1 MDALTNIS
9 DTETIGMFEVRDGL
23 FPAYPFE
30 RWADLGHQRVIVKRR
45 DHEVSEVELTFVSGD
60 QYCVSQYMTP
70 ENARAIGEQLIAA
83 AGFKQ

>member
-9 DTETIGMFEVRDGL
+9 DTDAIGMFEVRDGL
-23 FPAYPFE
+23 IHTYSFE
-30 RWADLGHQRVIVKRR
+30 RWADLGNQRVVVKRR
-45 DHEVSEVELTFVSGD
+45 DNEVELTFLSGNM
-60 QYCVSQYMTP
+60 YCVSQYMTP